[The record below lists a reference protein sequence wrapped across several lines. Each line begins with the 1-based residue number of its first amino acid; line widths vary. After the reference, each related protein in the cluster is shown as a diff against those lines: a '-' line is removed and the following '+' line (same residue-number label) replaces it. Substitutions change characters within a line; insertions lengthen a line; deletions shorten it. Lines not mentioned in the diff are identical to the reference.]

1 MTYVE
6 YMNWVSSGERFFL
19 MGIPEKKTK
28 IRAVERDEI
37 ASFSFP
43 LQRVQFRY
51 LTIVWTV
58 EAVQ

>member
-1 MTYVE
+1 
-6 YMNWVSSGERFFL
+6 MNWVSSGERFFL

-37 ASFSFP
+37 ARFSFP